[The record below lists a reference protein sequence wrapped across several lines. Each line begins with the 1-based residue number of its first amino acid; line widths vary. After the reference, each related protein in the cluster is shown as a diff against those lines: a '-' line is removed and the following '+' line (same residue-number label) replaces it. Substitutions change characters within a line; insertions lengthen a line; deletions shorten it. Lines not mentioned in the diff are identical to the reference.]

1 MSSLPNTGSIR
12 RRLFVQLA
20 VIAAILSMVFFLAVR
35 VVAEQTVIDSQ
46 DKILAASATS
56 IADTLNSER
65 GAIRLEIPYS
75 ALSML
80 GAITEDHVFYRVVV
94 DGKTLTGYDDLPTQ
108 KLISSSRDAAFETLV
123 YRGEQVRSVSILR
136 TISVDGKA
144 QNVIVVVGQTRL
156 GLEKTSSRITA
167 TAMAVGVGFFLI
179 AIVLSLLAAQNALG
193 PLKRLTGSIT
203 RRGLNDLRP
212 VVSDTP
218 AEMLPFVEALNNFML
233 RLSTSLNRSEDLIT
247 EAAHRIRTPLATV
260 RTQAEVIHRQMK
272 KSENK
277 KAMRDMIRAVD
288 ESSRVAGQLLDH
300 AMVNFRTE
308 QLETQEV
315 DLNDLLQDVCDRLAP
330 TAELKDIHISLEL
343 PEQSPMIMGDR
354 ILLQNAVRNILDN
367 AIKYSPA
374 ESEISVQLDDK
385 SARHLIFKDQG
396 RGFVDAD
403 IERLTERFSRG
414 SNVSDVVGSGVG
426 LTIANDVACAHGG
439 HLELSSNPT
448 GAGAC
453 VTLILPLL

>member
-1 MSSLPNTGSIR
+1 MSTSLNTGSIR
-12 RRLFVQLA
+12 RRLFLQLA
-20 VIAAILSMVFFLAVR
+20 VIAAILSLVFFLAVR
-35 VVAEQTVIDSQ
+35 VVAEQTAIDSQ

-56 IADTLNSER
+56 IADTLYSER
-65 GAIRLEIPYS
+65 GEIRLEIPYS

-80 GAITEDHVFYRVVV
+80 GTISEDHVFYRVVV

-108 KLISSSRDAAFETLV
+108 NTNKNPRDAAFETLI
-123 YRGEQVRSVSILR
+123 YRGEEVRSVSVLR
-136 TISVDGKA
+136 TISVDSKA
-144 QNVIVVVGQTRL
+144 KNVTVVVGQTRL
-156 GLEKTSSRITA
+156 GLATTSSRITGTA
-167 TAMAVGVGFFLI
+167 TAVGVGFFLV
-179 AIVLSLLAAQNALG
+179 AIILSLLAAQNALS

-218 AEMLPFVEALNNFML
+218 TELLPLVGALNNFML

-300 AMVNFRTE
+300 AMVTFRTE

-330 TAELKDIHISLEL
+330 TAELKDIQISLEL
-343 PEQSPMIMGDR
+343 PEQSLKMMGDR
-354 ILLQNAVRNILDN
+354 ILLQSAVRNILDN
-367 AIKYSPA
+367 AIKYSPI
-374 ESEISVQLDDK
+374 ESEIS
-385 SARHLIFKDQG
+385 ARLEDGTARRLIFKDQG
-396 RGFVDAD
+396 RGFAD
-403 IERLTERFSRG
+403 SDTNKLTERFSRG

-426 LTIANDVACAHGG
+426 LTIASDVVRAHGG
-439 HLELSSNPT
+439 YLELSSNPT
-448 GAGAC
+448 GGGAC
-453 VTLILPLL
+453 VTLILPL